1 MCAEP
6 PKSQSAFC
14 EEHTALVESLG
25 YPSKLRPFL
34 EKCGVNANKYTKI
47 EREKVRMHLETL
59 SKRAEVKT
67 QTGSDIQ
74 GTTHLLDKDLLT
86 PEASDVTNEEG
97 VCPKNTGEIFRLHN
111 WSRGIL
117 VIVSSSGIIKT
128 WSPLYKSESPL
139 QVALILIAYLCIA
152 LEGIPEEQFKDYFIS
167 YDNLCGLARLKLL
180 QKPLPLEEPK
190 DKMWLSTSHII
201 DALSEL
207 RNFS

>member
-1 MCAEP
+1 M
-6 PKSQSAFC
+6 
-14 EEHTALVESLG
+14 
-25 YPSKLRPFL
+25 
-34 EKCGVNANKYTKI
+34 
-47 EREKVRMHLETL
+47 
-59 SKRAEVKT
+59 
-67 QTGSDIQ
+67 
-74 GTTHLLDKDLLT
+74 
-86 PEASDVTNEEG
+86 
-97 VCPKNTGEIFRLHN
+97 
-111 WSRGIL
+111 
-117 VIVSSSGIIKT
+117 IVSSSGIIKT
-128 WSPLYKSESPL
+128 WSPLYKAENPL